1 MKNKDYFNI
10 ISLASI
16 QVSNSLLP
24 LFIFP
29 FILKKVGPELYSKL
43 VTTETIAIVV
53 LSFIIF
59 SFEINGVSKLIG
71 LNIKVDNN
79 KVSQIFSGV
88 FYTRLLI
95 FIGCTLVVLFT
106 FLFLES
112 QTVYIMLGWLLIPL
126 SYILQSLWFFQGTEN
141 NTIVAFFTISS
152 RLLSLVFISLLIK
165 APHDYFLVPL
175 VIGGCYLLGGCL
187 SLVYI
192 LLFLKI
198 KLIQIKLSE
207 IVLLIREGKE
217 IFIGNMSVLL
227 FRDLNVFL
235 MSLLS
240 ANTVAISV
248 YSITEKFIKGLQAT
262 TRPLNQFFF
271 PRVIAQLKNINSPNK
286 VALKI
291 IIKQTTPQL
300 LVLLML
306 VVVIFL
312 GFNWVDNFTT
322 FLKDYPL
329 KYKIFNLF
337 LIMVISV
344 FFGVINFMT
353 GSAGLNFL
361 NEKKYFYRSILIVGV
376 ISILFCSLTIPLFQ
390 EYGVTLSFVLSE
402 ICLFCFIIRKYV
414 ITN

>member
-43 VTTETIAIVV
+43 VTTETVSIVV

-141 NTIVAFFTISS
+141 NSIVAFFTISS

-165 APHDYFLVPL
+165 TPHDYFLVPL

-198 KLIQIKLSE
+198 KLIQIRLSE

-312 GFNWVDNFTT
+312 GFNWVDNYTT

-390 EYGVTLSFVLSE
+390 EYGVTLSFVFSE
-402 ICLFCFIIRKYV
+402 MCLFGFIIRKYV